1 MATWDTRGLPP
12 VAAERI
18 ARARASHVTTSL
30 LTVPAAVSLESVGLD
45 AVGEVMGCVVEHIG
59 FQGYAGCGVAFGSW
73 GGFAVAPPTSVGT
86 RQSRWGAFRPYADA
100 VRRGYATALSR
111 LMLEATGLG
120 ADGVVGIGLTM
131 SNLDGAREFL
141 ALGTAVRA
149 RSRIRPATPFSTDL
163 PGTDVAKL
171 MQSGWVPAR
180 LLVSF
185 DMAIRHDD
193 WETQSQAR
201 SWSNVEVS
209 GYTELTQHVRDLVR
223 DDVHHQVRSLGADG
237 FVASDITL
245 RVREIE
251 PAENHRDHV
260 AEALMT
266 GTALAEFASSPAGP
280 RTRSLTMLPVG
291 SMPSSTTRSTR
302 SRP

>member
-1 MATWDTRGLPP
+1 MVEWDQRGLPP

-30 LTVPAAVSLESVGLD
+30 LSVPAAASLESVGFD

-59 FQGYAGCGVAFGSW
+59 WQGYAGCGATFGGW
-73 GGFAVAPPTSVGT
+73 GGFSLTPPTSIGT
-86 RQSRWGAFRPYADA
+86 RQTQWAAFRPYADA
-100 VRRGYATALSR
+100 VRRGYATAMSR
-111 LMLEATGLG
+111 LLLEATGLG
-120 ADGVVGIGLTM
+120 ADGVVGVRLTM

-149 RSRIRPATPFSTDL
+149 RSTIRPGTPFTTDL

-171 MQSGWVPAR
+171 MQAGWVPAR
-180 LLVSF
+180 LVVSF

-193 WETQSQAR
+193 WQTLGQAG

-223 DDVHHQVRSLGADG
+223 GDVHRQVHALGADG
-237 FVASDITL
+237 FVASSIGL
-245 RVREIE
+245 RIHEVE
-251 PAENHRDHV
+251 PSENHRDHV

-266 GTALAEFASSPAGP
+266 GTALAQFHQARGAPTRTLTVLPLGSITSSA
-280 RTRSLTMLPVG
+280 
-291 SMPSSTTRSTR
+291 R
-302 SRP
+302 SRS

>member
-1 MATWDTRGLPP
+1 
-12 VAAERI
+12 
-18 ARARASHVTTSL
+18 
-30 LTVPAAVSLESVGLD
+30 
-45 AVGEVMGCVVEHIG
+45 
-59 FQGYAGCGVAFGSW
+59 
-73 GGFAVAPPTSVGT
+73 
-86 RQSRWGAFRPYADA
+86 
-100 VRRGYATALSR
+100 
-111 LMLEATGLG
+111 
-120 ADGVVGIGLTM
+120 
-131 SNLDGAREFL
+131 
-141 ALGTAVRA
+141 
-149 RSRIRPATPFSTDL
+149 
-163 PGTDVAKL
+163 